1 MQFKKTLIAIIV
13 AGLCNSVAYAAL
25 PDFVITNGSSGE
37 LTVPN
42 DGQLNEIVINTNNQN
57 VDSVISIGSPSNYIQ
72 NINVVNGFDRDQEKD
87 KGLKVSLDFYVKK
100 VIFGG
105 HGVNFDNNYAGHN
118 IGGSSL
124 CFNVDTFTSNVST
137 EADKKFIALSAGKNT
152 SVLVNATR
160 DVRLEASNNVALAA
174 GDKSRVD
181 VVAENIFLT
190 ANSGGSFGSVVNVNG
205 AGVVN
210 LTSKNNII
218 IDNKYSRGGYGIQVG
233 GAGQVTV
240 TANNTISMLGD
251 TRQNAVYLNQSNA
264 ETWGSENGSVLLKA
278 DNVNLNGYV
287 YSSMKNKLQTNGVF
301 FDVANDLVIQ
311 SKNNSAG
318 AIHEQEKGFVSVKS
332 SEFYLTNES
341 VNENSSGIYLEN
353 AQSEFDGRFKSTSTI
368 NASTGI
374 FVKDAAAKFSLAGDS
389 SGESSLTIKSALAA
403 VVSKSQNVSFKDTSL
418 IVNLSKSGNLMDRW
432 YTPIQYFGIAGID
445 AIGGNI
451 NISNTNASGKIL
463 TITVEA
469 NSNAN
474 GGAYGDKELKTSA
487 LAAINRSAI
496 NVQNF
501 DDINLSVTN
510 TGSMATNFGL
520 RSDNST
526 ISMTEGIGTVHVVAN
541 EGCAVY
547 STSAGQVNIKAKTV
561 DLKGTANKGI
571 GLNAN
576 SSGNVNLVALDKLDI
591 AAKKAISVESVASKV
606 IVDAQSTESSKIA
619 GDWSVSEGS
628 ANVTLGNQALVE
640 GDLTSNSGGK
650 LNLTLGKKGSFTGST
665 STGISLDG
673 DVNLTTDQ
681 DSTWLVTK
689 DSTASA
695 LNLTGTT
702 VDFSRWNASSPITR
716 SHPAYRKVTAKS
728 LSGDANIFRMRI
740 DLANEASGNVLAD
753 QFDITGKA
761 LGTHTADLM
770 IDGRDLVP
778 EKFHSENWLI
788 SQGSD
793 SNMSILNKEGQNV
806 YSGRGMVTT
815 WGLSF
820 VADGEEE
827 KLNSAAG
834 LAELVGKTTGTGVGK
849 WYLVRN
855 DEVIIDP
862 NPNPN
867 PPTPPL
873 PPEVNNNITIG
884 TSSGQAEA
892 YQADMEDLRKR
903 TGEVRYGAQDGGWV
917 SVFGKKDSVKAS
929 GTAGFKQEIYGLNI
943 GVDRLVHAD
952 EDSAWLLGGAFR
964 YSDADQ
970 KGLGSGYTTGTLQ
983 EYSGKLYATWMHDK
997 GSYADF
1003 VLQAGRYEQELEGF
1017 DNTGMDKSKA
1027 DYGTWGFGAS
1037 VEVGHMFLF
1046 DGGVDDRRWFNHWF
1060 VEPQLQLSYFLAK
1073 GADYTTSTGLKVD
1086 QGNADFLTGRAGF
1099 VLGKKFN
1106 YGTVDDLDRRYFQ
1119 VALLGGVKHE
1129 FLGGDQTIFYTGVDG
1144 AKASVHAGDID
1155 GTRFYYGV
1163 NCDWQVTDNFR
1174 LYAQASREEGDR
1186 YTKDYDISIGGKLLF

>member
-1 MQFKKTLIAIIV
+1 M
-13 AGLCNSVAYAAL
+13 
-25 PDFVITNGSSGE
+25 
-37 LTVPN
+37 
-42 DGQLNEIVINTNNQN
+42 
-57 VDSVISIGSPSNYIQ
+57 
-72 NINVVNGFDRDQEKD
+72 
-87 KGLKVSLDFYVKK
+87 
-100 VIFGG
+100 
-105 HGVNFDNNYAGHN
+105 
-118 IGGSSL
+118 
-124 CFNVDTFTSNVST
+124 
-137 EADKKFIALSAGKNT
+137 
-152 SVLVNATR
+152 NATR
-160 DVRLEASNNVALAA
+160 DVRLEASNNVALSA

-190 ANSGGSFGSVVNVNG
+190 ANTGGSFGSVVNVNG
-205 AGVVN
+205 DGVVN
-210 LTSKNNII
+210 LTSNNSIV
-218 IDNKYSRGGYGIQVG
+218 IDNKYSRGGYGIEVG
-233 GAGQVTV
+233 GAGQVMV

-251 TRQNAVYLNQSNA
+251 TRQKAVSLNQNNA
-264 ETWGSENGSVLLKA
+264 GAWRSENGSVILKA

-287 YSSMKNKLQTNGVF
+287 YSSMGNKLQTNGVF

-311 SKNNSAG
+311 SKNDSAA
-318 AIHEQEKGFVSVKS
+318 AIHEHGKGFVSVKS
-332 SEFYLTNES
+332 SKFNLTNES

-353 AQSEFDGRFKSTSTI
+353 AHSEFDGSFKSTSTI
-368 NASTGI
+368 IASTGI

-389 SGESSLTIKSALAA
+389 SGESSLTINSALAG
-403 VVSKSQNVSFKDTSL
+403 VVSKAREFILKDTSL
-418 IVNLSKSGNLMDRW
+418 TVNLSKNGNLMDRW

-463 TITVEA
+463 AIAVNA

-474 GGAYGDKELKTSA
+474 GGTYGDKELKTSA
-487 LAAINRSAI
+487 FSAIHGGAI

-526 ISMTEGIGTVHVVAN
+526 ISMTEGIGTVHVVVN

-561 DLKGTANKGI
+561 DLKGIGNKGI

-576 SSGNVNLVALDKLDI
+576 SSGNVNLVAIDKIDI
-591 AAKKAISVESVASKV
+591 AAKKAIFVESAASKV

-619 GDWSVSEGS
+619 GDWSVSEGNAS
-628 ANVTLGNQALVE
+628 VTLGNQALVE
-640 GDLTSNSGGK
+640 GDLTSNSSGK
-650 LNLTLGKKGSFTGST
+650 LNLTLGKKGSFIGTT
-665 STGISLDG
+665 STGISLGG

-740 DLANEASGNVLAD
+740 DLANEASGNVLTD
-753 QFDITGKA
+753 QFVITGKA

-778 EKFHSENWLI
+778 EKFHSANWLI

-815 WGLSF
+815 WGLAF

-862 NPNPN
+862 NPNPDPTPN
-867 PPTPPL
+867 PPTPPVTPPL
-873 PPEVNNNITIG
+873 PPEVNDNSTIG
-884 TSSGQAEA
+884 TSSGQAQA
-892 YQADMEDLRKR
+892 YQADIEDLRKR

-952 EDSAWLLGGAFR
+952 EEAAWLLGGAFR

-970 KGLGSGYTTGTLQ
+970 NGLGSGYTTGTLQ

-1003 VLQAGRYEQELEGF
+1003 VLQAGRYEQVLEGF
-1017 DNTGMDKSKA
+1017 DNTGLDKSKA

-1037 VEVGHMFLF
+1037 VEVGHMFSF
-1046 DGGVDDRRWFNHWF
+1046 GGVDDRRWFNHWF

-1106 YGTVDDLDRRYFQ
+1106 YGTIDDLDRRYFQ

-1129 FLGGDQTIFYTGVDG
+1129 FLGGDQTISYTGVDG

-1186 YTKDYDISIGGKLLF
+1186 YTKDYDISVGGKLLF